1 MGFNFG
7 EQKMEATWVNG
18 NGDSGFCGLMPASDG
33 YIRLRVDDNLRFN
46 MSGPEQ
52 RPALNWQDVV
62 SN

>member
-1 MGFNFG
+1 
-7 EQKMEATWVNG
+7 MEATWVNG